1 MAKLTTPILIYATL
15 TALFLLLLLRS
26 TPQLPSSSY
35 SPTRRHHRRLKLRSP
50 SNSQHHHSIPFD
62 PIVADIE
69 RHREDL
75 YLTPPAPGHEASPEW
90 EEFMDAEDYINDE
103 KRFNMT
109 DRLVLLFPSIDK
121 NPRDGFLSVE
131 ELTEW
136 NVAQTD
142 KEILHRTERDLDA
155 HDKNKDGFVSFEE
168 YETPKWTP
176 QVSGDAELGWWKK
189 DHFNVSDA
197 DGNGLLNL
205 AEFNDFLHPADSKN
219 PNVIHWLCTEEIRE
233 RDRDKDGKLNFQEF
247 FRGLFDSLKDY
258 SEDSNASHHDSPDS
272 SETSAKK
279 LFSQIDRDND
289 GFLSADELK
298 SILDNIHPSERFYA
312 KQQADHMISQADS
325 NKDGRLSLEEI
336 VENPYVFYSAIFDDD
351 DDYFHDEFR

>member
-1 MAKLTTPILIYATL
+1 MLRSNTSKTKPARPHFRSERKQTKMAKLTTPILIYATL

-176 QVSGDAELGWWKK
+176 QVSGK
-189 DHFNVSDA
+189 
-197 DGNGLLNL
+197 
-205 AEFNDFLHPADSKN
+205 
-219 PNVIHWLCTEEIRE
+219 
-233 RDRDKDGKLNFQEF
+233 
-247 FRGLFDSLKDY
+247 
-258 SEDSNASHHDSPDS
+258 
-272 SETSAKK
+272 
-279 LFSQIDRDND
+279 
-289 GFLSADELK
+289 
-298 SILDNIHPSERFYA
+298 
-312 KQQADHMISQADS
+312 
-325 NKDGRLSLEEI
+325 LSLNPSLSSSSSSISSFSSCFGDMWEFRWCRVGMVEKRPFQCIRCRREWI
-336 VENPYVFYSAIFDDD
+336 VESCRVQWVSSSPFLYLFVIVVCFIYFCYWNLYIHSFIPVRLVFFIPQIAKTPTSSIGSVQKK
-351 DDYFHDEFR
+351 